1 MIDSET
7 LRHIYDET
15 RKYLGHDD
23 DRAPVPR
30 DEIVEQ
36 GIAEGY
42 DRRTIRDAVSL
53 TVERGDFERSDEGI
67 RPAATT
73 VENPTKEPGS
83 SETKASNPRVDAT
96 QDAAH
101 GDVDE
106 GRVLDAFETAVEFYH
121 EHLDDE
127 LPDECDVEADTPRE
141 YFEDVRGWDADTLDE
156 KRLGY
161 APAGHGHKLLDRL
174 MSEGFDR
181 EEILGTGLFY
191 EGLTPHF
198 HARPVFPYF
207 DEDGDRAVYGIARDI
222 GHPDDHEF
230 LNGKYAKAQVNKDYS
245 HVEEPLYGLDTLD
258 EDTETVLVAEGMPD
272 AITAHELGNA
282 AVSPVTTQF
291 KRKHHDVLLDA
302 VEVTDARVVV
312 VADND
317 PVGSDF
323 DEDDERLELP
333 QHGEGLKG
341 ALRTADF
348 LVENGVDARVAVPP
362 TVAHHE
368 NDLDDFVLEGWGT
381 LDQLVATAKP
391 PSQFDAYADVKET
404 REERVERAREM
415 LETDTSDMSS
425 IFDLRL
431 TDVLGVS
438 AGYRGK
444 NPLGHRGTR
453 ENYFVAVDDTVAY
466 DHKRKTAYNG
476 LTALLVEAGVRPV
489 DSPDGR
495 LDNDEVFTAWKYA
508 KQERY
513 IPDDDKIPRRAL
525 RHIAETVTG
534 WDGSLVERERR
545 DGETF
550 EGLPTDV
557 YNAALDYVEDNL
569 GLETGQPREQGGAK
583 SGGHA
588 ALLPNVERDE
598 LRTSGFVDYGTR
610 DVLDAARDRTEEKVV
625 GAVSSGDRLI
635 LEALPTLGKSRGA
648 VKAAA
653 ETDEPVTI
661 LTSRKELYEQ
671 VEDKGDEFGVE
682 VQRLPSFF
690 DECPTA
696 SGAHGNEWKERV
708 KKLYNSGAT
717 GRDIHAYAEPPCQED
732 GSCPYSRAWDGVD
745 EDADVLVGHYVHAYV
760 PKVRSGRTLVFDEFP
775 EEEFTHALE
784 GDEFKRAVS
793 AYLDTVESVPFDDFT
808 DLLENRDDDERRAR
822 AVEYLTRD
830 TSVLCDTER
839 AVYDENFHAYAPAA
853 VLGLLA
859 SDDLGNGWEHAALDE
874 DEADGVT
881 FDREATSVYVHDAP
895 DLGYS
900 RGVVC
905 LDGTP
910 TPEMWETALGTRL
923 NHTQVLTD
931 EERKEYVREGLN
943 HSVVQT
949 TEYVKPYSSG
959 ENVNVPKD
967 TALLEAV
974 GDKHDRDVDLITT
987 MSARHAYPG
996 DGDDGRAVEI
1006 DGVDAVEHYGNLKGS
1021 NQFEKSRLGAVV
1033 GSCHYG
1039 DRYVEKWGA
1048 FMGEAVERGDEKGR
1062 ELSYGE
1068 TGDKI
1073 HRHMTEHETV
1083 QAVLRFGRDGNG
1095 ALVYVATSALPEWVP
1110 CDVTPPECGDVV
1122 RRTRSDAERDVIRA
1136 LTEDGKQTV
1145 RELTA
1150 VVDVTARQVR
1160 NITEKLDDEGL
1171 VEREKIGRGY
1181 ECAATC
1187 DAYDAPETADVDLE
1201 GVELDAPVDEVEL
1214 VEKAEVLR
1222 TIVNTWNFRQTRASG
1237 GRSDEDGADGGIR
1250 TSGAVA
1256 KGAEPPPN
1264 DD

>member
-302 VEVTDARVVV
+302 VEGTDARVVV

-323 DEDDERLELP
+323 DEDDERLETP
-333 QHGEGLKG
+333 QYGEGLKG

-348 LVENGVDARVAVPP
+348 LVENDLDARVTVPP

-368 NDLDDFVLEGWGT
+368 NDLDEYVLEGWGT
-381 LDQLVATAKP
+381 LDQLVAAAKP
-391 PSQFDAYADVKET
+391 PSQFDAYDDVRET

-415 LETDTSDMSS
+415 LEADTSDMSS

-466 DHKRKTAYNG
+466 DHKRKAAYNG
-476 LTALLVEAGVRPV
+476 LTALLVDAGVRPV

-495 LDNDEVFTAWKYA
+495 LDDEEVFKAWQHA
-508 KQERY
+508 KEERY
-513 IPDDDKIPRRAL
+513 IPDDDTIPRRAL
-525 RHIAETVTG
+525 RHVAETATE
-534 WDGSLVERERR
+534 WDGSLVEHETRG
-545 DGETF
+545 GETF
-550 EGLPTDV
+550 DGLPTDV
-557 YNAALDYVEDNL
+557 YNAALDHVEEDL
-569 GLETGQPREQGGAK
+569 GLETGRRHS
-583 SGGHA
+583 SGEDNGLDPEA
-588 ALLPNVERDE
+588 VLPHSPKARLITNGWDWTRDGSRGEE
-598 LRTSGFVDYGTR
+598 LRNR
-610 DVLDAARDRTEEKVV
+610 IHDRTTEKIRD
-625 GAVSSGDRLI
+625 AYEHADRI
-635 LEALPTLGKSRGA
+635 LLDALPTSGKSYGA
-648 VKAAA
+648 VKACL
-653 ETDEPVTI
+653 ESDEDATI
-661 LTSRKELYEQ
+661 LTERRDLYDQLKDWCQELGLRSYT
-671 VEDKGDEFGVE
+671 
-682 VQRLPSFF
+682 LPAFHR
-690 DECPTA
+690 DCPTA
-696 SGAHGNEWKERV
+696 DGTHGDEWKEKVEDLHRR
-708 KKLYNSGAT
+708 GAT
-717 GRDIHAYAEPPCQED
+717 PKEIHAELETPCQDE
-732 GSCPYSRAWDGVD
+732 GACPYSRRWDFD
-745 EDADVLVGHYVHAYV
+745 PDDYDVLIGNYRHAHV
-760 PKVRSGRTLVFDEFP
+760 DSVVSGRAVVFDEDTRGAFETVLSGAP
-775 EEEFTHALE
+775 
-784 GDEFKRAVS
+784 FKSAVTQ
-793 AYLDTVESVPFDDFT
+793 YLRDDDAIPFDDFT
-808 DLLENRDDDERRAR
+808 ELLENRDEEIPRDAALD
-822 AVEYLTRD
+822 AVGKPEWRPGDVFDGTTTHAGAEL
-830 TSVLCDTER
+830 
-839 AVYDENFHAYAPAA
+839 AVYA
-853 VLGLLA
+853 LLEGH
-859 SDDLGNGWEHAALDE
+859 DLGNGLERAKLPDDAVAVFNRE
-874 DEADGVT
+874 TTTFGVL
-881 FDREATSVYVHDAP
+881 RPPSLEYARSVVA
-895 DLGYS
+895 
-900 RGVVC
+900 

-910 TPEMWETALGTRL
+910 TPEMWRTRLGERL
-923 NHTQVLTD
+923 NHVQVLTD
-931 EERKEYVREGLN
+931 DERREYVETALN
-943 HSVVQT
+943 HRVIPT
-949 TEYVKPYSSG
+949 TPHVKPYSSDK
-959 ENVNVPKD
+959 NVTAEKD
-967 TALLEAV
+967 EALLREIRRT
-974 GDKHDRDVDLITT
+974 HDRKPSLVTT
-987 MSARHAYPG
+987 KKARNKYDEKGVLDHVEG
-996 DGDDGRAVEI
+996 VKHHGGMKGSNDFEDERLGVIIGSRHFGDDFVKKWGAYL
-1006 DGVDAVEHYGNLKGS
+1006 GDAVETPDRSDEENRG
-1021 NQFEKSRLGAVV
+1021 V
-1033 GSCHYG
+1033 G
-1039 DRYVEKWGA
+1039 
-1048 FMGEAVERGDEKGR
+1048 
-1062 ELSYGE
+1062 LSYGE

-1073 HRHMTEHETV
+1073 LRHMRENETL
-1083 QAVLRFGRDGNG
+1083 QGLMRFGRDGRG
-1095 ALVYVATSALPEWVP
+1095 AVIYCHTNTLPSWYPTETE
-1110 CDVTPPECGDVV
+1110 TPDDDAVV
-1122 RRTRSDAERDVIRA
+1122 RPRSEAERDVIQELRRRGEGRTA
-1136 LTEDGKQTV
+1136 ELSEAVENVTERRVLQILNRLRSRG
-1145 RELTA
+1145 
-1150 VVDVTARQVR
+1150 VVDAT
-1160 NITEKLDDEGL
+1160 
-1171 VEREKIGRGY
+1171 VEGRGFVWHDDGLHRVN
-1181 ECAATC
+1181 
-1187 DAYDAPETADVDLE
+1187 DAGDVSLDA
-1201 GVELDAPVDEVEL
+1201 VELDELPDEEVHEITRNSSYTASF
-1214 VEKAEVLR
+1214 VKTDGSHASKAGDSTPDLSRVSPNAERVGL
-1222 TIVNTWNFRQTRASG
+1222 
-1237 GRSDEDGADGGIR
+1237 
-1250 TSGAVA
+1250 
-1256 KGAEPPPN
+1256 EPPG
-1264 DD
+1264 